1 MITAQTGFFSSA
13 RVTGLMQ
20 GITDPRLLPQ
30 RLTWSERIP
39 DVPGVDGEISAK
51 YVGTM
56 LIADIIADDQKA
68 GTYTQGRFQYQTT
81 QVPNI
86 KMGISMNQSMIA
98 ELDRI
103 QAQGGIPNDDT
114 GIFNNK
120 FAKMVQDAK
129 FGVEMRK
136 EVLLIAML
144 LDGLDYDRLGIKMSG
159 VTWGMYSDLKVTPSI
174 AWSSVSATPLTDI
187 ATVRAVAM
195 QRYGANLD
203 RATMTTPQLRAMV
216 ATTEYTNQVK
226 NVNFAVLL
234 GAPTQTAPL
243 TPDTILRRQAEM
255 IISGGIGEP
264 FTIEIDDRRYWAQ
277 SSSGAITSNRFQ
289 PNTKVILTS
298 TANDGNSSAYD
309 FLNCP
314 VIESALTGAFPSSV
328 VGEIPRG
335 RGPVGYM
342 TLSDSALNPPGV
354 VCWGVRRGFP
364 RKHSNA
370 SSAVL
375 SVGTLT
381 ETYDTSLPATF

>member
-20 GITDPRLLPQ
+20 GITDPRLLPTP
-30 RLTWSERIP
+30 LVWSNRIP

-51 YVGTM
+51 YVGQM

-68 GTYTQGRFQYQTT
+68 GTYQTGRFQFQTT

-103 QAQGGIPNDDT
+103 NAYGGIPNDDV
-114 GIFNNK
+114 GVFDNK
-120 FAKMVQDAK
+120 FMKMVADAK
-129 FGVEMRK
+129 FGVQIRQ

-174 AWSSVSATPLTDI
+174 AWSSTSATPLTDI

-195 QRYGANLD
+195 QRYGMNLD

-216 ATTEYTNQVK
+216 ATTEYQNQVK

-277 SSSGAITSNRFQ
+277 SSSGAITSNRYQ

-298 TANDGNSSAYD
+298 TANDGNSNAYD

-314 VIESALTGAFPSSV
+314 VVESALVGAFPSSV
-328 VGEIPRG
+328 VGDMPRG
-335 RGPVGYM
+335 RGPIGYM
-342 TLSDSALNPPGV
+342 TLADGALNPPGV
-354 VCWGVRRGFP
+354 VCWGVKRGFP
-364 RKHSNA
+364 RKHLNA

-375 SVGTLT
+375 SVGTLS
-381 ETYDTSLPATF
+381 ETYDTSLPSTF